1 MTLKVFDLQCE
12 HAHVFEGWFSSL
24 DNFQSQQDRGLL
36 TCPVCG
42 SSSVVKKLSAP
53 RINVGRGQP
62 VTGRALDE
70 RAASPQAGADSVAA
84 LDAQKLAALQAN
96 VMRYMRDMVRNAEN
110 VGVRFSE
117 EARRMHEGDSEQR
130 AIRGTA
136 TAQEQE
142 ELVRDGISITPIPDF
157 LDDERLQ

>member
-12 HAHVFEGWFSSL
+12 HVHVFEGWFSSL
-24 DNFQSQQDRGLL
+24 DNFQSQKDRGLL

-53 RINVGRGQP
+53 RINVGRGRPDAAQAVSDRP
-62 VTGRALDE
+62 VQRKG
-70 RAASPQAGADSVAA
+70 GDSVAA
-84 LDAQKLAALQAN
+84 LDPQKLAALQAN

-117 EARRMHEGDSEQR
+117 EARSMHAGDSEQR

-142 ELVRDGISITPIPDF
+142 ELLRDGIAVTPIPDF